1 MNPPS
6 RDPLSP
12 IPAIP
17 AGVTDGQ
24 SLYDHIKNDPEQT
37 YNWILAL
44 HSRNVQADER
54 LVEIANENAGLQHTH
69 SENEE
74 AQKRIIDLTNEI
86 AGLRHTVDLLQ
97 NGKQRPRLEVKE
109 FNGDKPL
116 YQGFRTM
123 LTIKLKEESHLF
135 PLERDAIS
143 YLVSKLS
150 GNALNQLFPYVK
162 DGDYKLET
170 VQQCI
175 DVLDQ
180 AYLDPERRLR
190 ASHEIQTIKQRNRP
204 FADFMVDFRRLQIDV
219 DFNES
224 ALKSLLYQAISDEL
238 RQALVHQTF
247 SDDLPFAD
255 YVSALSSIDHKLRAA
270 AALSRPFRFS
280 GFSDNQRSSSR
291 PFVPSSSR
299 PFVPSAGDPMDLS
312 STQTPAAPTSAR
324 PVTRGPLSLE
334 ERTHRMANNLCLYCG
349 KGGHIARECPSRR
362 TRDNTMQLHA
372 TSTQEVEGKE

>member
-1 MNPPS
+1 
-6 RDPLSP
+6 
-12 IPAIP
+12 
-17 AGVTDGQ
+17 
-24 SLYDHIKNDPEQT
+24 
-37 YNWILAL
+37 
-44 HSRNVQADER
+44 
-54 LVEIANENAGLQHTH
+54 
-69 SENEE
+69 
-74 AQKRIIDLTNEI
+74 
-86 AGLRHTVDLLQ
+86 
-97 NGKQRPRLEVKE
+97 
-109 FNGDKPL
+109 
-116 YQGFRTM
+116 M

-219 DFNES
+219 DFNEP

-280 GFSDNQRSSSR
+280 GFSENQRNYANTSR

-299 PFVPSAGDPMDLS
+299 PFVPSSSRPSAGDPMDLS
-312 STQTPAAPTSAR
+312 STQAPPHASAIPAR

-334 ERTHRMANNLCLYCG
+334 ERNHRLANNLCLYCG